1 MISEF
6 SLPGSHTLS
15 VAGRRKPSGLFF
27 CENDNPY
34 NPAALSICRE
44 SREVVLKHY
53 RLCFGTTNIYADLS
67 LDAFY
72 FGEDWWVQISGSGTS
87 GDGNL
92 LKWRVWSGPQNRL
105 LNQEFKDNVKA
116 NLQQTTHLAFIPN
129 YWSRFGILHRSGAAL
144 RADAK
149 AVFQKLTQLSLV
161 TGQEHD
167 SYGAPGSV
175 EFMNDM
181 TQSWGNEF
189 QQ

>member
-1 MISEF
+1 
-6 SLPGSHTLS
+6 
-15 VAGRRKPSGLFF
+15 
-27 CENDNPY
+27 
-34 NPAALSICRE
+34 
-44 SREVVLKHY
+44 
-53 RLCFGTTNIYADLS
+53 LCFGTTNIYADLS
-67 LDAFY
+67 LGVLY
-72 FGEDWWVQISGSGTS
+72 FGEDWWDQIFGSGAP

-92 LKWRVWSGPQNRL
+92 FKWRVWSGLQNRL

-116 NLQQTTHLAFIPN
+116 NLQQTTHLASLSN

-161 TGQEHD
+161 TRQEHD
-167 SYGAPGSV
+167 SYDAPGSV

-189 QQ
+189 QQQFLTLASNDEIKKEWGKHARIPRFCCTARSKNILK